1 MLLTKSNTWK
11 IWLLAGAA
19 SVLAACASGSA
30 GSGVSTATASAKWPR
45 AADIA
50 ADQKAFTPD
59 GLAALDARMKE
70 AVDKGQ
76 VTGVAYT
83 LFKDGKVDDFKIYGT
98 QSFNGPPMTENTIF
112 RVRSMS
118 KPITGVAMMQ
128 LYEQG
133 KWKLTDPVTKY
144 VPEFANLKVITG
156 EDPTTHQPIIVN
168 ANRPAT
174 MQELFTHTA
183 GLAYGLS
190 AATASD
196 RMFIA
201 DNPMSKKDMKAM
213 IDRVAAIPLLAQPGE
228 KWSYSIGIDVQGAI
242 VERLSG
248 MKFGEYLK
256 KNIFQPLGMNDSGFW
271 LTEKDRSRF
280 AEVITRNNDSGKMVD
295 YPDAP
300 DRDFFK
306 PDHEESG
313 GGGLTSTT
321 HDYARFVQML
331 LNKGELDGHR
341 VLKAETVD
349 LMFTN
354 HLAPGLKAM
363 GGGGWGLGGSLAGPT
378 SDRSPQPEGTF
389 SWFGID
395 GTWFWADAKNKI
407 GFVGMI
413 QRRGGGGP
421 GAVDFRGDSAKL
433 VYAAQAK

>member
-1 MLLTKSNTWK
+1 MLSRQSNTMK
-11 IWLLAGAA
+11 IWLLTGAV
-19 SVLAACASGSA
+19 SVLAACATQAVGS
-30 GSGVSTATASAKWPR
+30 SATVASAKWPR
-45 AADIA
+45 AGDVL
-50 ADQKAFTPD
+50 ADQKAFTPQ

-76 VTGVAYT
+76 VTGVVYT
-83 LFKDGKVDDFKIYGT
+83 LFKDGKVDDFKIYGA
-98 QSFNGPPMTENTIF
+98 QSFGGPPMTEATIF

-118 KPITGVAMMQ
+118 KPITGVAMIQ

-133 KWKLTDPVTKY
+133 KWKLDDPVTKY

-183 GLAYGLS
+183 GLGYGLS
-190 AATASD
+190 AATPTD

-201 DNPMSKKDMKAM
+201 DNPMGKKDMKAM

-248 MKFGEYLK
+248 MKFGDYLK
-256 KNIFQPLGMNDSGFW
+256 KNLFSPLAMNDTSFW
-271 LTEKDRSRF
+271 LTEKDRPRF

-349 LMFTN
+349 LMFAN

-363 GGGGWGLGGSLAGPT
+363 GGGGWGLGGAIAGPT
-378 SDRSPQPEGTF
+378 SDRSPQPAGVF

-395 GTWFWADAKNKI
+395 GTWFWADAKNNI

-421 GAVDFRGDSAKL
+421 GAVDFRGESAKL
-433 VYAAQAK
+433 VYSALAK

>member
-1 MLLTKSNTWK
+1 MLRRKSNTVK
-11 IWLLAGAA
+11 IWLLAGA
-19 SVLAACASGSA
+19 VFGLAACATGAA
-30 GSGVSTATASAKWPR
+30 GSGGAAASAKWPR
-45 AADIA
+45 SADVV
-50 ADQKAFTPD
+50 ADQKAFTPE
-59 GLAALDARMKE
+59 GVAALDARMKE

-76 VTGVAYT
+76 VTGVIYT
-83 LFKDGKVDDFKIYGT
+83 LIKDGKVDDFKIYGT
-98 QSFNGPPMTENTIF
+98 QSFSGPPMTETTIF
-112 RVRSMS
+112 RIRSMS

-133 KWKLTDPVTKY
+133 KWKLDDPVTKY
-144 VPEFANLKVITG
+144 VPESANLKVITG

-183 GLAYGLS
+183 GLGYGLS
-190 AATASD
+190 AATPTD

-248 MKFGEYLK
+248 MKFGDYLK
-256 KNIFQPLGMNDSGFW
+256 KNVFSPLAMNDSGFW
-271 LTEKDRSRF
+271 LTENNRPRF

-354 HLAPGLKAM
+354 HLAPGLRAM
-363 GGGGWGLGGSLAGPT
+363 GGGGWGLGGAIAGPT
-378 SDRSPQPEGTF
+378 SDRSPQPEGVF

-421 GAVDFRGDSAKL
+421 GAVDFRGESAKL
-433 VYAAQAK
+433 VYSALPK

>member
-1 MLLTKSNTWK
+1 MLSRQSNIMK

-19 SVLAACASGSA
+19 SLLAACATEA
-30 GSGVSTATASAKWPR
+30 VGSGATVAPAKWPR
-45 AADIA
+45 AGDVL
-50 ADQKAFTPD
+50 ADQKAFTPQ

-76 VTGVAYT
+76 VTGVVYT
-83 LFKDGKVDDFKIYGT
+83 LFKDGKVDDFKIYGA
-98 QSFNGPPMTENTIF
+98 QSFGGPPMTETTIF

-133 KWKLTDPVTKY
+133 KWKLDDPVTKY

-183 GLAYGLS
+183 GLGYGLS
-190 AATASD
+190 AATPTD

-201 DNPMSKKDMKAM
+201 DNPMGKKDIKAM

-248 MKFGEYLK
+248 MKFGDYLK
-256 KNIFQPLGMNDSGFW
+256 KNLFSPLAMNDTGFW

-363 GGGGWGLGGSLAGPT
+363 GGGGWGLGGAIAGPT
-378 SDRSPQPEGTF
+378 SDRSPQPAGVF

-395 GTWFWADAKNKI
+395 GTWFWADAKNNI

-421 GAVDFRGDSAKL
+421 GAVDFRGESAKL
-433 VYAAQAK
+433 VYSALAK

>member
-1 MLLTKSNTWK
+1 MLRTKSNTLK
-11 IWLLAGAA
+11 MWLLAGAA
-19 SVLAACASGSA
+19 VALAACTTGSA
-30 GSGVSTATASAKWPR
+30 GSGGAASSDSAKWPT
-45 AADIA
+45 ASSVV
-50 ADQKAFTPD
+50 ADQKAFTPE

-76 VTGVAYT
+76 VTGVQFA
-83 LFKDGKVDDFKIYGT
+83 LFKDGKVDDFKVYGT
-98 QSFNGPPMTENTIF
+98 QSLGGPPMTENTLF

-133 KWKLTDPVTKY
+133 KWKLDDPITKF
-144 VPEFANLKVITG
+144 VPEFANLKVVTG
-156 EDPTTHQPIIVN
+156 EDPTTHKPTVVN
-168 ANRPAT
+168 VNRPAT

-183 GLAYGLS
+183 GFAYGLS
-190 AATASD
+190 SATPSD
-196 RMFIA
+196 RMFIEN
-201 DNPMSKKDMKAM
+201 NPMSKKDMKAM
-213 IDRVAAIPLLAQPGE
+213 IDRIAEIPLLAQPGT

-242 VERLSG
+242 VERISG

-256 KNIFQPLGMNDSGFW
+256 KNVFTPLSMNDSGFW
-271 LTEKDRSRF
+271 LTEKDRPRF

-295 YPDAP
+295 YPDQP
-300 DRDFFK
+300 ERDFFK

-313 GGGLTSTT
+313 GGGLVSTT

-341 VLKAETVD
+341 ILKPETVD
-349 LMFTN
+349 MMFTN

-363 GGGGWGLGGSLAGPT
+363 GGGGWGLGGSISGPT
-378 SDRSPQPEGTF
+378 SARSPQPEGTF

-421 GAVDFRGDSAKL
+421 GAVDFRGDSARL
-433 VYAAQAK
+433 VYAALAK